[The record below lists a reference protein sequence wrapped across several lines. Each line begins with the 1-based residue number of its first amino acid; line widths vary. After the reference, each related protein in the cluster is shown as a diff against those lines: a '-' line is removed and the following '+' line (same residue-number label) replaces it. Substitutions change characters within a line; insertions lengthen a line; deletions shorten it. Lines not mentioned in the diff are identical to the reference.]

1 MNKLPIS
8 AVGECDTCGWTRV
21 DDFEMYIEASD
32 YATGMDLDG
41 SCTQCAN
48 TVTVTAD
55 DLTQSTV
62 EWTPRPK
69 LEFYSAIYGNKLGE
83 V

>member
-1 MNKLPIS
+1 VNKLPIS

-21 DDFEMYIEASD
+21 SDFDQYD
-32 YATGMDLDG
+32 NDLNAD
-41 SCTQCAN
+41 SLDANCDTCYN
-48 TVTVTAD
+48 TVTVYVK
-55 DLTQSTV
+55 DLDSPAT

-69 LEFYSAIYGNKLGE
+69 LEVYSAIYGNKLGE

>member
-21 DDFEMYIEASD
+21 SDFDQYDNDIDSKVLDASCD
-32 YATGMDLDG
+32 T
-41 SCTQCAN
+41 CAN
-48 TVTVTAD
+48 TVTIYVE
-55 DLTQSTV
+55 DLDPRTT
-62 EWTPRPK
+62 EWEPRPK
-69 LEFYSAIYGNKLGE
+69 LEFYSAIYGNKLEE